1 MAARIRVV
9 GSRAISY
16 NSYGQMVITR
26 NHPAVIDQIRR
37 ESPVFHTPPAFDAAV
52 NFLSRVTALMRD
64 IDIAILPVCPS
75 VRDVSVLDENGLT
88 YCYSFFSTYGQWRI
102 YHWATWAMPP
112 PLTCEKS
119 RIGQKMQR

>member
-88 YCYSFFSTYGQWRI
+88 YCYSFFQRTVSGVFI
-102 YHWATWAMPP
+102 IGPLGPCLPP
-112 PLTCEKS
+112 
-119 RIGQKMQR
+119 